1 MDEEWQEDTTYW
13 CRRCGSLKVIN
24 GQGLDYC
31 GDCGSCDISCGS
43 WEDFITFKDG
53 GDDE

>member
-1 MDEEWQEDTTYW
+1 MDEEQQEDQTYW
-13 CRRCGSLKVIN
+13 CRRCGSLKVMN

-43 WEDFITFKDG
+43 WEDFMTFKNGG
-53 GDDE
+53 GDE